1 MGIKFYKQKRKVA
14 INGEIKEKYVAKLDL
29 MQPMDQEDIAE
40 KINEMS
46 TMSRGDIIGVLT
58 SLETVII
65 WAWENG
71 HPVHLKALG
80 NFRPSIEAEA
90 QDNPQEVT
98 SRTIKRFKINY
109 VPSKFLKDKFKDIK
123 FCSSGEIKTPKYR
136 GKKQ

>member
-14 INGEIKEKYVAKLDL
+14 IDGEIKEKYVAKLDL

-65 WAWENG
+65 WAWEIG
-71 HPVHLKALG
+71 HPVHLQALG

-90 QDNPQEVT
+90 KDTAEEVT
-98 SRTIKRFKINY
+98 ARTIKKFKIIYN
-109 VPSKFLKDKFKDIK
+109 PSKYLKNKFPRVE
-123 FCSSGEIKTPKYR
+123 FVSSGEIKTPNY
-136 GKKQ
+136 KKEKP